1 MAATQRLRLKESPML
16 HPLLAGALGLALAA
30 AVLVLTGG
38 PVWWLAMGLVL
49 VLAAVQARR
58 RVDPAEAAYTRRW
71 LLPPTLGGY
80 LGCAVYFVVRST
92 ELAVA
97 AALALTAAVWLA
109 LYVRERR
116 TA

>member
-1 MAATQRLRLKESPML
+1 ML

-38 PVWWLAMGLVL
+38 PAWWLAMGLVF
-49 VLAAVQARR
+49 VLAAVQVRR
-58 RVDPAEAAYTRRW
+58 TVDPAEAAYARRW

-80 LGCAVYFVVRST
+80 LGCAVYFVARSA
-92 ELAVA
+92 ELAA
-97 AALALTAAVWLA
+97 AAACALTAAVWLA
-109 LYVRERR
+109 MYVRERL

>member
-1 MAATQRLRLKESPML
+1 ML

-30 AVLVLTGG
+30 AVLVLAGG
-38 PVWWLAMGLVL
+38 PAWWLAVGLML

-58 RVDPAEAAYTRRW
+58 RVGPTEAAYTRRW
-71 LLPPTLGGY
+71 LLPPTLGGD
-80 LGCAVYFVVRST
+80 LAFAVYVVVRST

-97 AALALTAAVWLA
+97 AARAVTAAVWFA